1 MMKSISHC
9 DELSTNTVACNV
21 FTVVILMYDSKWH
34 DPLLL
39 KNKEIYEEKINID
52 LLRKFFIDNIG
63 SLEEDC

>member
-1 MMKSISHC
+1 MNYPR
-9 DELSTNTVACNV
+9 NTVAYDV
-21 FTVVILMYDSKWH
+21 FTVMILMYDSKWH

-39 KNKEIYEEKINID
+39 KNKEIYEEKINVD